1 MRREKALEEQD
12 RIDRRALG
20 HRLRQMCES
29 DQHEEDERHR
39 RQQRIERQG
48 AGQERDVVFV
58 SGLKST
64 GKKTGGRA
72 IPPAGS

>member
-1 MRREKALEEQD
+1 MR
-12 RIDRRALG
+12 
-20 HRLRQMCES
+20 ES

-39 RQQRIERQG
+39 GQQRIERQG